1 MKKPFIFALLG
12 VISISLG
19 LALDEKELQTK
30 MKAAGDHMGGLRK
43 AMQASNMEEV
53 AKHSEGISEAMR
65 GTGAF
70 WRDKKMDDAVKFT
83 RDGMAAAR
91 ELTAAA
97 KAGKADEAKA
107 ASAKLGGSC
116 KGCHDAH
123 REKLPDGT
131 YKIK

>member
-19 LALDEKELQTK
+19 LALDEKELHTK

-43 AMQASNMEEV
+43 GMQAGNMEEV
-53 AKHSEGISEAMR
+53 AKHSEGISGALR

-70 WRDKKMDDAVKFT
+70 WRERKMDDAVKFT

-116 KGCHDAH
+116 KGCHEAH